1 MNVIFLDID
10 GPLLSRRM
18 WAASENF
25 ALLQTPVAQRIAL
38 LKFDPGSVGL
48 ICRACELAQAQL
60 VLASNWRRTWPG
72 DLGALKRK
80 LEYEGLPPHLWHHNW
95 KLPVLP
101 AGNKQ
106 SELEAWLNENSPVA
120 KAVFIDDE
128 ALTCPRPVVQIT
140 VSLDDGFGMQA
151 YRDTISYFGV
161 SDSLDTGVRVQR
173 AR

>member
-18 WAASENF
+18 WAAADNF
-25 ALLQTPVAQRIAL
+25 ALIRMPVDERIAH
-38 LKFDPGSVGL
+38 LKLDPGSVGL
-48 ICRACELAQAQL
+48 ISRACELVQAQL

-72 DLGALKRK
+72 DLGALRRK
-80 LEYEGLPPHLWHHNW
+80 LEHEGLARDLWHHNW
-95 KLPVLP
+95 KLPVIP
-101 AGNKQ
+101 VGNKR
-106 SELEAWLNENSPVA
+106 SELEAWLNQNGPVT

-128 ALTCPRPVVQIT
+128 KQTCPSPVVQIT

-161 SDSLDTGVRVQR
+161 SDPLDKGVQ
-173 AR
+173 AQHAQ

>member
-18 WAASENF
+18 WAAVDNF
-25 ALLQTPVAQRIAL
+25 ALLRTPVDERIAH

-48 ICRACELAQAQL
+48 ISRACELAEAQL

-72 DLGALKRK
+72 DLEALKRK
-80 LEYEGLPPHLWHHNW
+80 LDEEGLQHDRWHHNW

-106 SELEAWLNENSPVA
+106 SELEAWLNVNGPVA

-128 ALTCPRPVVQIT
+128 ALTCPMPVVQIT

-161 SDSLDTGVRVQR
+161 SDSLDIGVRVQR

>member
-18 WAASENF
+18 WAASDNF
-25 ALLQTPVAQRIAL
+25 TLLQAPVAQRIAL

-48 ICRACELAQAQL
+48 ISRACELAGAQL

-72 DLGALKRK
+72 DLEALRQK
-80 LEYEGLPPHLWHHNW
+80 LEHEGLRHHVWHHNW
-95 KLPVLP
+95 KLPVIP
-101 AGNKQ
+101 VGNKQ
-106 SELEAWLNENSPVA
+106 SELEVWLDENGPVA

>member
-18 WAASENF
+18 WAAVDNF
-25 ALLQTPVAQRIAL
+25 ALLRTPVDERITH

-48 ICRACELAQAQL
+48 ISRACELAQAQL

-72 DLGALKRK
+72 DLEALRQK
-80 LEYEGLPPHLWHHNW
+80 LEYEGLPPHLWHQNW
-95 KLPVLP
+95 KLPVIP
-101 AGNKQ
+101 TGNKQ
-106 SELEAWLNENSPVA
+106 SELEVWLEENGPVA

-128 ALTCPRPVVQIT
+128 TLTCPTPVVQIT

-161 SDSLDTGVRVQR
+161 SDQLDAGARLQR
-173 AR
+173 TR